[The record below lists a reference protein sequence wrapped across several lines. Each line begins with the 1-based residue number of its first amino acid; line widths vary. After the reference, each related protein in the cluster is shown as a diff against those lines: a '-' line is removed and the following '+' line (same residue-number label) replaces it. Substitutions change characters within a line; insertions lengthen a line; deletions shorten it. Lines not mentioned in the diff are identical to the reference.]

1 MNTCYGIPTQKGR
14 SKIISVVLC
23 RTPSLSIK
31 YNNNNHYLKTH
42 TIPFPSYNYTYTLL
56 PHTLSHTHL
65 NNHRISAMSA
75 ALECWSSRA
84 STDED
89 MVEQVL
95 MRTQHRSESLNDAV
109 LASSISPGGFK
120 ETSAM
125 QKRIQRLSR
134 NVSEAIAS
142 LKNSLNLDSAA
153 PSGRVENCRKNVWAG
168 VVRNLTQ
175 LYPGSQLPEKLV
187 SNIRKHYDS
196 LPLR

>member
-1 MNTCYGIPTQKGR
+1 M
-14 SKIISVVLC
+14 
-23 RTPSLSIK
+23 
-31 YNNNNHYLKTH
+31 
-42 TIPFPSYNYTYTLL
+42 
-56 PHTLSHTHL
+56 
-65 NNHRISAMSA
+65 AA

-95 MRTQHRSESLNDAV
+95 MRTQDRSEGALPE
-109 LASSISPGGFK
+109 SSSGAGVK
-120 ETSAM
+120 ESSAM
-125 QKRIQRLSR
+125 QKRLQRLSR

-142 LKNSLNLDSAA
+142 LKNSLNLDSPRDPPP
-153 PSGRVENCRKNVWAG
+153 PSSSAKIDNCRKVVWCS

-196 LPLR
+196 LPLRFDVLA

>member
-1 MNTCYGIPTQKGR
+1 M
-14 SKIISVVLC
+14 
-23 RTPSLSIK
+23 
-31 YNNNNHYLKTH
+31 
-42 TIPFPSYNYTYTLL
+42 
-56 PHTLSHTHL
+56 
-65 NNHRISAMSA
+65 AA

-95 MRTQHRSESLNDAV
+95 MRTQDRSEALPENSAAAV
-109 LASSISPGGFK
+109 DGAK
-120 ETSAM
+120 ESSAM
-125 QKRIQRLSR
+125 QKRLQRLSR

-142 LKNSLNLDSAA
+142 LKNSLNLDSIRDSPQP
-153 PSGRVENCRKNVWAG
+153 PSRIESCRKHVWSS

-196 LPLR
+196 LPLRSDFNCYLFIFLHFVSNQTRRAHN